1 MNYKKIT
8 AAITA
13 ICLLSVATG
22 ATALAAKNIAADTA
36 EDSVVTEETTEA
48 TEETT
53 EEAADEEAA
62 EDEEATDAP
71 EVEAPEAEKP
81 VKPAPPVIEDEE
93 ITEGEEVEEDTEK
106 PEKPEKPAKPAKKA
120 GKKEIVEM
128 INVTFDL
135 ETADFVDE
143 DAKAAWFEFC
153 LNNLEDAAPK
163 ADKPAADKDADKPV
177 KVKTDKKAIIE
188 KINETFDLEACSFID
203 DDAKTAWFEY
213 CTILNTKPEKP
224 TAPAPEVD
232 ENGNVIKP
240 EPPTP
245 PTPELD
251 ENGSVIDSMTTSET
265 WTGMWHRNY
274 CELDIPRIPTT
285 PGSYTVTVY
294 FNGALAADVPFTVVE

>member
-22 ATALAAKNIAADTA
+22 ATALAAKNIATDSA

-53 EEAADEEAA
+53 EEATDEEAA

-81 VKPAPPVIEDEE
+81 EKPEKPVPPVVEDEE

-106 PEKPEKPAKPAKKA
+106 PEKPAKPAKKA
-120 GKKEIVEM
+120 DKKEIVEM
-128 INVTFDL
+128 INVTFDF
-135 ETADFVDE
+135 ETADFVDDE
-143 DAKAAWFEFC
+143 AKAAWFEFC

-163 ADKPAADKDADKPV
+163 ADKNAADKNADKPV

-188 KINETFDLEACSFID
+188 KINATFDLEACSFID

-232 ENGNVIKP
+232 EDGNVIKP
-240 EPPTP
+240 EKPTAP
-245 PTPELD
+245 APEVD
-251 ENGSVIDSMTTSET
+251 EDGNVIKPEKPAKHEKPAKGPHHKDEVQEDSDITVDET
-265 WTGMWHRNY
+265 ID
-274 CELDIPRIPTT
+274 E
-285 PGSYTVTVY
+285 TVTEEV
-294 FNGALAADVPFTVVE
+294 TE

>member
-53 EEAADEEAA
+53 EEATDEEAA
-62 EDEEATDAP
+62 EDEEAT
-71 EVEAPEAEKP
+71 EAPEAEKP

-106 PEKPEKPAKPAKKA
+106 PEKPAKPAKKA

-128 INVTFDL
+128 INVTFVF
-135 ETADFVDE
+135 EAAVFVDD

-203 DDAKTAWFEY
+203 DDAKTAWRS
-213 CTILNTKPEKP
+213 
-224 TAPAPEVD
+224 
-232 ENGNVIKP
+232 NVSLI
-240 EPPTP
+240 
-245 PTPELD
+245 
-251 ENGSVIDSMTTSET
+251 
-265 WTGMWHRNY
+265 
-274 CELDIPRIPTT
+274 
-285 PGSYTVTVY
+285 
-294 FNGALAADVPFTVVE
+294 

>member
-53 EEAADEEAA
+53 EEATDEEAA
-62 EDEEATDAP
+62 EDEEAT
-71 EVEAPEAEKP
+71 EAPEAEKP

-106 PEKPEKPAKPAKKA
+106 PEKPAKPAKKA

-128 INVTFDL
+128 INVTFDF
-135 ETADFVDE
+135 EAADFVDD

-240 EPPTP
+240 EPPAK
-245 PTPELD
+245 PEKPAKGPHHKD
-251 ENGSVIDSMTTSET
+251 EVQEDSDAAED
-265 WTGMWHRNY
+265 
-274 CELDIPRIPTT
+274 EAADE
-285 PGSYTVTVY
+285 TVTEEV
-294 FNGALAADVPFTVVE
+294 TE